1 MSVSFGL
8 GLSRD
13 GVEVQLAGAAGCL
26 ELNISECAH
35 KIFLAFESMD

>member
-1 MSVSFGL
+1 MSVSFSL

-26 ELNISECAH
+26 ELNISECAR
-35 KIFLAFESMD
+35 KIWIEK